1 MSQIKVDSIVP
12 SGGLPAGSSG
22 GGIIQIVSATK
33 TDAFSSTSASYVDI
47 TGMTATITPQST
59 SNKILIQVSVQ
70 PSCDAWGGG
79 AVHFRLLRGSTEI
92 GSGTNGTSQNGMSFF
107 NTYSNN
113 AGNTLEN
120 SVSMFMNFLDSPST
134 TSATTYKV
142 QGLVTNSGYG
152 WYINRNASGNL
163 KGASST
169 ITLTEVSG

>member
-33 TDAFSSTSASYVDI
+33 TDNFTSSSASYVDI

-59 SNKILIQVSVQ
+59 SNKILIQVNIQ
-70 PSCDAWGGG
+70 PSCDSWGGG

-92 GSGTNGTSQNGMSFF
+92 GSGTDGTSVNGMSFF

-120 SVSMFMNFLDSPST
+120 SVSMAMNFLDSPST

-142 QGLVTNSGYG
+142 QGLITNSGYN
-152 WYINRNASGNL
+152 WYINRGSGNAQ

-169 ITLTEVSG
+169 ITLIEVSG

>member
-12 SGGLPAGSSG
+12 SGGIVSG
-22 GGIIQIVSATK
+22 ANGGIIQVVSATK
-33 TDAFSSTSASYVDI
+33 TDNFSSSSTSYVDI
-47 TGMTATITPQST
+47 TGMTATITPRST
-59 SNKILIQVSVQ
+59 SNKILIQVNIQ
-70 PSCDAWGGG
+70 PCCDSWGGG

-92 GSGTNGTSQNGMSFF
+92 GSGTGGTSVNGMSFF

-120 SVSMFMNFLDSPST
+120 SVSMAMNFLDSPST

-142 QGLVTNSGYG
+142 QGLVTNSGYS
-152 WYINRNASGNL
+152 WYVNRNASGTL